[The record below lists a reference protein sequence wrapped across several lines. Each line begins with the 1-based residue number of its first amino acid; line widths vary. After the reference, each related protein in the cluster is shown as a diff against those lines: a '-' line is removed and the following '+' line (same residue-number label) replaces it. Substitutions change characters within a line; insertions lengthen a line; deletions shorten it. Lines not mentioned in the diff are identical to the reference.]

1 MDPSGSLSTRE
12 VADPFSSSKR
22 IPTMSATELE
32 TLDRFHEELLAM
44 AAAGIDVDWGM
55 TDPKLPLR
63 EMLGRFRGLIARRV
77 GGGATLEE
85 ALLDESTLP
94 PRYRAAAFGWSKFE
108 NPVALLDSLA
118 DSPGDDAEL
127 LRAVRVALFRLSLF
141 LALVAAAFAFSAWWL
156 SPKLAES
163 FAQLG
168 VPLPAPTK
176 WLLAFY
182 HAVGDVFLPLI
193 VLMLLIAAFARF
205 GRVRWFGRLASIFPG
220 INRRE
225 RLLRQACYAE
235 YVAEGLR
242 HGMPQASVE
251 PLAEAF
257 VGGLSV
263 RAAGPYARSA
273 PLLAW
278 GLDGDLGDEATS
290 DSRRS
295 SVLLAIADSYRKL
308 ANRYVTTWGIAI
320 PRLAAILIGGAALLA
335 YGLMIFGSLFEL
347 LRAVSVPGVN

>member
-1 MDPSGSLSTRE
+1 MDPSGSLPTRE
-12 VADPFSSSKR
+12 AADPFSSSKR

-44 AAAGIDVDWGM
+44 ASAGIDVDFGM

-63 EMLGRFRGLIARRV
+63 ETLGRFRGSIAQRV

-85 ALLDESTLP
+85 ALLAESNLP
-94 PRYRAAAFGWSKFE
+94 PRYRAAAFGWSKFDS
-108 NPVALLDSLA
+108 PVELLESLA
-118 DSPGDDAEL
+118 DSRGDNAEL
-127 LRAVRVALFRLSLF
+127 SRAVRVALFRLSLF
-141 LALVAAAFAFSAWWL
+141 LALAAAAFAFSAWWL
-156 SPKLAES
+156 APRLAAS

-168 VPLPAPTK
+168 VPLPAPAK
-176 WLLAFY
+176 WLF
-182 HAVGDVFLPLI
+182 AVHDSVGIIFVPLI
-193 VLMLLIAAFARF
+193 VLMLLIAALARF
-205 GRVRWFGRLASIFPG
+205 GRVRWLGRLAAIFPG
-220 INRRE
+220 IRRRE

-242 HGMPQASVE
+242 RGMPQASVE

-257 VGGLSV
+257 VSGASV
-263 RAAGPYARSA
+263 RAADPYVRSA

-278 GLDGDLGDEATS
+278 GLDGNLGDEATS
-290 DSRRS
+290 DARRW

-308 ANRYVTTWGIAI
+308 ADRYIATWGTAI
-320 PRLAAILIGGAALLA
+320 PRLVAILIGGLALLA
-335 YGLMIFGSLFEL
+335 YGLTIFGSLFEL